1 MKDANYYMDDDD
13 GVFEEFIEKEGFT
26 PIGDDMYK
34 NAEGEIRH
42 SDYFAD
48 SFNEI
53 MSDLQNC

>member
-1 MKDANYYMDDDD
+1 MEDDRWGMMDDDGLYED
-13 GVFEEFIEKEGFT
+13 FIEKEGFT